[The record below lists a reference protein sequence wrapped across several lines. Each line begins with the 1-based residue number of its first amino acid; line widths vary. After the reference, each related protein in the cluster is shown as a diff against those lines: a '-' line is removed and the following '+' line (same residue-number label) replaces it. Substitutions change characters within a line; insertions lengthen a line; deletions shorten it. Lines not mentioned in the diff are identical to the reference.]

1 MNKYH
6 VYYRHVESHLT
17 DYCVVVTNS
26 IQSAIDNALEDIE
39 INEHVFFYQRLI
51 FVTLRKWRRK
61 SNERI

>member
-39 INEHVFFYQRLI
+39 INEHVFLSEI
-51 FVTLRKWRRK
+51 DICHVEKV
-61 SNERI
+61 EEEG

>member
-6 VYYRHVESHLT
+6 IYYRLIGSQFT

-39 INEHVFFYQRLI
+39 INEHVFFIRD
-51 FVTLRKWRRK
+51 
-61 SNERI
+61 

>member
-39 INEHVFFYQRLI
+39 INGHVFLSEI
-51 FVTLRKWRRK
+51 DICHVEKV
-61 SNERI
+61 EEEE

>member
-39 INEHVFFYQRLI
+39 INDHVKLSEI
-51 FVTLRKWRRK
+51 DICHVEKV
-61 SNERI
+61 EEG

>member
-39 INEHVFFYQRLI
+39 INEHVFYQRLI
-51 FVTLRKWRRK
+51 FVTLRKWRNN
-61 SNERI
+61 NERV